1 MVDTNRGLRNNVRRI
16 AAACASGVLNCTLV
30 CAFGA
35 QGATEMAMRA
45 RIRSTDARMLE
56 LIQEGRERSNT
67 FDELAAAI
75 DRSTGIVY
83 VEFGYC
89 AFGHLNGCL
98 LPFIA
103 RTEGE
108 RYLRIVV
115 SPDKNQRTHN
125 QLLALM
131 AHELQH
137 AREVIAH
144 EEVVDAPTMQAMFRK
159 IGAPVKHGYETPA
172 AQAMGDKVLAELAG
186 RATRP

>member
-1 MVDTNRGLRNNVRRI
+1 
-16 AAACASGVLNCTLV
+16 
-30 CAFGA
+30 
-35 QGATEMAMRA
+35 
-45 RIRSTDARMLE
+45 MLE
-56 LIQEGRERSNT
+56 LIQEGRERSKT

-75 DRSTGIVY
+75 DRSAGIVY

-103 RTEGE
+103 RVEGE

-115 SPDKNQRTHN
+115 SPDKNQRTHD

-144 EEVVDAPTMQAMFRK
+144 QEVVDAPTMQAMFRK

-172 AQAMGDKVLAELAG
+172 AQAMGDKVLAELGG
-186 RATRP
+186 RATVP